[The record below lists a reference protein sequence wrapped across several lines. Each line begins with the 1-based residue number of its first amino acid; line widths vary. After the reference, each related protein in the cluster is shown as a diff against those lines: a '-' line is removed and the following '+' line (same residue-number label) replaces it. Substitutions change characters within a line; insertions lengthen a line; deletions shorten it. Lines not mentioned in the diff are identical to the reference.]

1 MVKKCDSSILLSFF
15 FNTYHLSV
23 LQQQQPSEAQN
34 IALPQGGRI
43 ESTPEVTPAPVDVN
57 GASTSASAPPKPK
70 PRRIQLQARRAMPP
84 RQMSRYASAPK
95 PKPSTSAKRPRQPA
109 AASSASQPRR
119 TQPPRNLPTFRLP
132 RPPAPSSSSSSSESS
147 SPPPPVAAPQLPT
160 ADNADSTVPSHVL
173 TAKALE
179 LLVNLVDAKQL
190 LDNDKQAASS
200 SSVTAHS
207 PPVNVP
213 DSTAS
218 DPMGVI
224 MDRRVFESRFQDFEG
239 RILSVKEELM
249 EIVGRLQSLEKTTRE
264 QTELERKKRERVF
277 RDGGVNCRPLVG
289 DKSVQTETVVA
300 TDEDVIMGEPSVG
313 ATASTIT
320 AVRVFGEISVQ
331 TDEEQRPEEQT
342 FTEQEP
348 ISRPATRPPS
358 VSVSVPSMEIQTIV
372 DSNSSSETD
381 TDTITINTSSCMKE
395 ELSDPKTQIMSSN
408 LSLLVNSMVSAKML
422 AVMENMAKNK
432 SKEGTV
438 SDSDPLQR
446 RLFSPPVA
454 ASSVT
459 DLLEEFKAMKE
470 DALAREQRDKEE
482 LQALR
487 ELHSA
492 EVDALRR
499 RLYYLESQNRLP
511 ESSTS
516 ASASA
521 RYRSSSSNSAQGENS
536 HRNHHHISA
545 PVPKD
550 RNDEGPSTSRQQH
563 PHPNGHSKASPVEE
577 TSSSLSSPSRTA
589 VTAKTPMPTPTPPE
603 RTYSFA
609 LPNRERDDEIP
620 LPIKSQRKQHIM
632 FPRPSFG

>member
-1 MVKKCDSSILLSFF
+1 M
-15 FNTYHLSV
+15 
-23 LQQQQPSEAQN
+23 E
-34 IALPQGGRI
+34 
-43 ESTPEVTPAPVDVN
+43 
-57 GASTSASAPPKPK
+57 
-70 PRRIQLQARRAMPP
+70 
-84 RQMSRYASAPK
+84 
-95 PKPSTSAKRPRQPA
+95 
-109 AASSASQPRR
+109 
-119 TQPPRNLPTFRLP
+119 
-132 RPPAPSSSSSSSESS
+132 
-147 SPPPPVAAPQLPT
+147 
-160 ADNADSTVPSHVL
+160 
-173 TAKALE
+173 
-179 LLVNLVDAKQL
+179 
-190 LDNDKQAASS
+190 
-200 SSVTAHS
+200 
-207 PPVNVP
+207 
-213 DSTAS
+213 
-218 DPMGVI
+218 
-224 MDRRVFESRFQDFEG
+224 RRVFESRFHDFED

-249 EIVGRLQSLEKTTRE
+249 GIVGRLQVLEKTTRE

-289 DKSVQTETVVA
+289 DKSVQTETVVG
-300 TDEDVIMGEPSVG
+300 TDEDVVMGEPNGG
-313 ATASTIT
+313 ANLSTTT

-342 FTEQEP
+342 FAEQEP
-348 ISRPATRPPS
+348 ISRPTTRPPS
-358 VSVSVPSMEIQTIV
+358 VSVSVPGVEIQTIV

-408 LSLLVNSMVSAKML
+408 LSLLVNNMVSAKML

-438 SDSDPLQR
+438 SDSDPLQH

-470 DALAREQRDKEE
+470 DVLAREQRDKEE

-536 HRNHHHISA
+536 HRHHNHISA
-545 PVPKD
+545 PVPRD

-563 PHPNGHSKASPVEE
+563 PHPNGRSQASPVEE
-577 TSSSLSSPSRTA
+577 TPLSSPSRTA

-603 RTYSFA
+603 RTYSYA